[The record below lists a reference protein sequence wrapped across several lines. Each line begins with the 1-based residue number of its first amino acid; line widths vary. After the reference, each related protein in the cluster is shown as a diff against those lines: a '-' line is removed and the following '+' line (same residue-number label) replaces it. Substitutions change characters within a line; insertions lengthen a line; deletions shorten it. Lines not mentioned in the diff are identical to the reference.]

1 MKLSIKQ
8 WAFVALGAVAIGVG
22 SWWMYQ
28 KNVFTSSA
36 NSEVAV
42 NPAFEKYI
50 EAYTSGQISSEGEI
64 KIILAVDAKDS
75 INSSEPISEELFD
88 FSPDIK
94 GKAYWTSSNTIVFKP
109 DAPLKNGEKYTAEFY
124 LSKIIDISE
133 SDLKTFEFGFK
144 IMPQNFEVE
153 ADGFGYYDKRNL
165 KRLKVKGTL
174 YTADVA
180 NNQLIEKMLWAG
192 QNNKSLKITWDHQSD
207 RKTHRFVVEE
217 VERSFKLSGVNLQWD
232 GEAIG
237 VSSSDKTTVEIPPLN
252 EFKLMSIKVINT
264 PDQVVKIQMSDPL
277 SELQDINGLVV
288 LKNLQPSYYYYDDE
302 EENENQSAYSITVVD
317 NEIHLFPTK
326 RMAGRANVY
335 IDKNLKNILET
346 PLNNTVS
353 EDIDFGKMNPA
364 VEMKGEAV
372 ILPTNEGLLVSF
384 KAVNLK
390 SVNMKVFKIFENN
403 MHQFLQE
410 NDFNGDYELRRVAAP
425 VFIKKLNLQ
434 NAGAATLNKWNSY
447 QINLSDFIKVEPGVI
462 YRVVI
467 SFKKEDAFTECGTVK
482 ENASEL
488 SPTKNPVDEEDD
500 YSLYNNY
507 NYDYDEDYDWKE
519 RNNPCNSA
527 FYEYGKYVARNILA
541 SDIGII
547 AKGGTNGNYVF
558 IVNDIKTTEPLAGV
572 KLELYSFQKQLIT
585 SLETNSEGIAE
596 VKLTKKTFLLV
607 ATHKDQKGYLK
618 LDDGKSLSV
627 SNFNVSGEQVQKGIK
642 GYLYGER
649 GIWRPGD
656 SLYLT
661 FVLNDLQNKLPDNH
675 PVVFELVNPKNQLI
689 KRIVKSANVNHFYT
703 FHTKTSSDAP
713 TGNWIANVKVGTAS
727 FSKVI
732 RIETIK
738 PNRIKINLDFG
749 KDRLNF
755 RDNPIKA
762 LLKANWLHGMPAA
775 NLHAKVDL
783 TFTRGTTS
791 FEKYPNYVFEDNT
804 KYFESSTQTL
814 FEDKLN
820 AEGFANVS
828 AKVEFKNQSPGVLNA
843 TFKTTV
849 REEGG
854 DESVD
859 RQTISYYPYSSLV
872 GMQVNTP
879 NNGVFETGKE
889 HALQIVSVNEMG
901 QLVTREKVTVE
912 MYKLTW
918 RWWWDQNEEES
929 YYISNQLQSSIAKEE
944 VRLSNGKGQWKFNR
958 PNNEWGRY
966 LIRITDP
973 VSKHSCSQIIF
984 VDSYYGGSRSQ
995 NTGSEFASLLT
1006 FNANKYKYAVGEKI
1020 ELNIPSSKDGRAL
1033 ISIENGSKVLKT
1045 YWTNTQA
1052 GTTKFSFDASADM
1065 SPNIFVHVTLLQ
1077 PYKNTNND
1085 LPIRMYGI
1093 IPLLVENADSHLEPK
1108 LDLPKVLKPA
1118 QTFSLKVSESKG
1130 KDMTYTVAIVDEGL
1144 LDLTRFKTPNPWN
1157 TFYAKEG
1164 LGVKTWDLYDYVCR
1178 AQAGQLE
1185 KILSIGGDGDL
1196 KNGEG
1201 SKANRFKPV
1210 VKYIG
1215 PFVLKKGETN
1225 THSITLPNYVG
1236 SVRTMVVAGN
1246 NEGAY
1251 GCTEAT
1257 TPVRQSLMVL
1267 GTLPRVLSPD
1277 EEVLLPVSVFA
1288 NEAQVKNATVTV
1300 QANNLFTLVGP
1311 ASQSVTFAKPSE
1323 KMVYFKLKTKRALG
1337 VGKVKIVATSGNVSI
1352 PYEIEIDVR
1361 NPNNRV
1367 SDVKEFVVNPGQSIN
1382 AAIAP
1387 IGAPTTNKY
1396 KIEVST
1402 MQPINLNH
1410 RLDYLINYPHG
1421 CIEQTTSAVFPQLY
1435 LDDLIDLTPKQKT
1448 EIEYNIK
1455 AAIDKLQSFQTASG
1469 GFSYWPKQQEADE
1482 WGSNYAGHFLVEA
1495 QRKGYSVPSH
1505 LLKQWKSYQNVLANS
1520 YVDADNAAYKTN
1532 TQGYRLYTLAL
1543 AGNANLSAMNRMRE
1557 QKNLTSLARWELAA
1571 AYMSAGQ
1578 IEIGKTLIANENL
1591 SIPSYNEL
1599 AYTYGSTER
1608 DRAIL
1613 LEVLTLSNDKAKA
1626 FTVMKSLSAALSSG
1640 NWMSTQTTAYAL
1652 IAIAKFTKK
1661 YASNNSMNVAYV
1673 LNGKTVELQSSNKQ
1687 MVSQVLAINEN
1698 GNNTFNLTNKG
1709 KGMIYVRV
1717 VGNGIPWVDKSV
1729 AGANDLKMNVV
1740 YKNLKGEV
1748 IDASALEQ
1756 GTAFMAEVSVSNVS
1770 IRGPLRQLALTQV
1783 FAAGW
1788 EITNSRMDAQSENMQ
1803 LSIPDYIDYRDD
1815 RVMSYFDL
1823 NTNET
1828 KTFRVLL
1835 NANYKGK
1842 YYLPMVSCEAMY
1854 DNTIYARNAGAWVVV
1869 K

>member
-1 MKLSIKQ
+1 MKLSMKQ
-8 WAFVALGAVAIGVG
+8 RVFIALGAVLIAVG

-28 KNVFTSSA
+28 KNILPSLF
-36 NSEVAV
+36 NSEVVV

-75 INSSEPISEELFD
+75 VDPNEPIAEELFD
-88 FSPDIK
+88 FSPNIP
-94 GKAYWTSSNTIVFKP
+94 GKAYWVSANTIVFKP
-109 DAPLKNGEKYTAEFY
+109 DVPLNNGTKYSADFY
-124 LSKIIDISE
+124 LSKIIEVTE

-153 ADGFGYYDKRNL
+153 TEGIAYYDKRNL

-180 NNQLIEKMLWAG
+180 NHQQIEKMLLAG
-192 QNNKSLKITWDHQSD
+192 QNNKSLKITWDHQLD
-207 RKTHRFVVEE
+207 RKTHRFIVED
-217 VERSFKLSGVNLQWD
+217 VERDFKSSDVSIQWN

-237 VSSSDKTTVEIPPLN
+237 VESSDEVFVEIPNLN
-252 EFKLMSIKVINT
+252 EFKLMSIRVINT
-264 PDQVVKIQMSDPL
+264 PDQIVKIQMSDPL

-288 LKNLQPSYYYYDDE
+288 LKNLQPSYYYDDE
-302 EENENQSAYSITVVD
+302 ESENQNQSAYSVTVVD

-326 RMAGRANVY
+326 RMAGSANVY
-335 IDKNLKNILET
+335 IDKNIKNILEV
-346 PLNNTVS
+346 PLNKTIS
-353 EDIDFGKMNPA
+353 EDIDFGKLNPA
-364 VEMKGEAV
+364 VEMKGEGV
-372 ILPTNEGLLVSF
+372 ILPTDEGLMVTF

-390 SVNMKVFKIFENN
+390 SVNLKVYKIFENN

-410 NDFNGDYELRRVAAP
+410 NELDGDYELRRVAAP
-425 VFIKKLNLQ
+425 VLIKKMNLQ

-447 QINLSDFIKVEPGVI
+447 QINLSDYIKVEPGVI

-467 SFKKEDAFTECGTVK
+467 SFKKEDAFTNCGGVTEK
-482 ENASEL
+482 ANEL
-488 SPTKNPVDEEDD
+488 STTKNPVDQEDE
-500 YSLYNNY
+500 YSLYDNDNY
-507 NYDYDEDYDWKE
+507 YYDEDFDWKE

-527 FYEYGKYVARNILA
+527 FYEYSKYVARNILA

-558 IVNDIKTTEPLAGV
+558 IVNDIKTTKPLSGV
-572 KLELYSFQKQLIT
+572 KLELFSFQKQLIT
-585 SLETNSEGIAE
+585 TLETNNEGIAE
-596 VKLTKKTFLLV
+596 VKLTKKAFLLV
-607 ATHKDQKGYLK
+607 ATYNNQKGYLK

-627 SNFNVSGEQVQKGIK
+627 SNFNVSGEQIQKGIK

-661 FVLNDLQNKLPDNH
+661 FVLNDLQNKLPSNH
-675 PVVFELVNPKNQLI
+675 PVVFELMNPKNQLV
-689 KRIVKSANVNHFYT
+689 KRIVKSNNVNHFYT
-703 FHTKTSSDAP
+703 FHTKTNSDAP
-713 TGNWIANVKVGTAS
+713 TGNWIANIKVGTAT

-749 KDRLNF
+749 KEKLNHK
-755 RDNPIKA
+755 DNPMKA
-762 LLKANWLHGMPAA
+762 VLKANWLHGMPAA
-775 NLHAKVDL
+775 NLKAKVDL
-783 TFTRGTTS
+783 TLTRGTTS
-791 FEKYPNYVFEDNT
+791 FDQYPNYVFEDNT

-814 FEDKLN
+814 FEEKLN
-820 AEGFANVS
+820 AEGQANVQ

-859 RQTISYYPYSSLV
+859 RQSIAYYPYSSLV
-872 GMQVNTP
+872 GMQLNTP
-879 NNGVFETGKE
+879 NNGVFETDKE
-889 HALQIVSVNEMG
+889 HVIQIVAVNEWG
-901 QLVTREKVTVE
+901 QLVKRDKVTVE

-918 RWWWDQNEEES
+918 RWWWDQDEDES
-929 YYISNQLQSSIAKEE
+929 HYISNQMQYTVTKEE
-944 VRLSNGKGQWKFNR
+944 LRLVNGKAQWKFNR
-958 PNNEWGRY
+958 PNSEWGRY

-973 VSKHSCSQIIF
+973 VSKHASSQIVF

-995 NTGSEFASLLT
+995 NTGSDWANLLS

-1045 YWTNTQA
+1045 FWTNTQA
-1052 GTTKFSFDASADM
+1052 GTTQYSFEASADM

-1085 LPIRMYGI
+1085 LPIRMYGV
-1093 IPLLVENADSHLEPK
+1093 IPLLVENANSHLDPK
-1108 LDLPKVLKPA
+1108 IEMPKVLKPA
-1118 QTFSLKVSESKG
+1118 QTFSLKVSETKG
-1130 KDMTYTVAIVDEGL
+1130 KEMTYTLAIVDEGL

-1178 AQAGQLE
+1178 SQAGQLE
-1185 KILSIGGDGDL
+1185 KILSIGGDGEIRSGD
-1196 KNGEG
+1196 GT
-1201 SKANRFKPV
+1201 KANRFKPV

-1225 THSITLPNYVG
+1225 THAITLPNYVG

-1251 GCTEAT
+1251 GSAEVA
-1257 TPVRQSLMVL
+1257 TPVRQSIMVL

-1277 EEVLLPVSVFA
+1277 EEVVLPVSVFA
-1288 NEAQVKNATVTV
+1288 NEPQVKNATVKV
-1300 QANNLFTLVGP
+1300 QANDLFTIVG
-1311 ASQSVTFAKPSE
+1311 ATSQSVSFAKPSE
-1323 KMVYFKLKTKRALG
+1323 KMLYFKLKTKRTLG
-1337 VGKVKIVATSGNVSI
+1337 VGKVKIVATSGSVSI

-1361 NPNNRV
+1361 NPNQRV
-1367 SDVKEFVVNPGQSIN
+1367 SDVKEFVLNPGQTIN
-1382 AAIAP
+1382 TSVLP
-1387 IGAPTTNKY
+1387 IGAPHTNSY
-1396 KIEVST
+1396 QLEISS

-1410 RLDYLINYPHG
+1410 RLNYLINYPHG

-1435 LDDLIDLTPKQKT
+1435 LNDLIDLTPKQKT
-1448 EIEYNIK
+1448 EIEFNIK
-1455 AAIDKLQSFQTASG
+1455 AAIDKIQSFQTASG

-1495 QRKGYSVPSH
+1495 QRKGYAVPLH
-1505 LLKQWKSYQNVLANS
+1505 VLKQWKAYQNVLANA
-1520 YVDADNAAYKTN
+1520 YVDADNAVYKTN

-1543 AGNANLSAMNRMRE
+1543 AGSINLSAMNRMRE
-1557 QKNLTSLARWELAA
+1557 QKNLSALARWELAA
-1571 AYMSAGQ
+1571 AYMTAGQ
-1578 IEIGKTLIANENL
+1578 VEIGKSLLAHQPLTIAK
-1591 SIPSYNEL
+1591 YDEL

-1613 LEVLTLSNDKAKA
+1613 LEVLTLSNDKVNA
-1626 FTVMKSLSAALSSG
+1626 FAVMKSLSAALSSG

-1652 IAIAKFTKK
+1652 IAIAKFAKK
-1661 YASNNSMNVAYV
+1661 HGSNQVINVNYV
-1673 LNGKTVELQSSNKQ
+1673 LNGKRADLQNNNKQ
-1687 MVSQVLAINEN
+1687 MLSQSLALHESKS
-1698 GNNTFNLTNKG
+1698 NTLNITNQG
-1709 KGMIYVRV
+1709 KGMVYVRV
-1717 VGNGIPWVDKSV
+1717 VGNGIPWVEKSLP
-1729 AGANDLKMNVV
+1729 GANDLKMNVV
-1740 YKNLKGEV
+1740 YKNLKGEL
-1748 IDASALEQ
+1748 IDAKSLAQ
-1756 GTAFMAEVSVSNVS
+1756 GTSFMAEVS
-1770 IRGPLRQLALTQV
+1770 IRNESLRGNLKQLALTQV

-1788 EITNSRMDAQSENMQ
+1788 EITNTRLDVQAESMQ
-1803 LSIPDYIDYRDD
+1803 LSIPDYIDYKDD
-1815 RVMSYFDL
+1815 RVLSYFNL
-1823 NTNET
+1823 NAGET

-1835 NANYKGK
+1835 NASYKGK
-1842 YYLPMVSCEAMY
+1842 YYLPMFSCEAMY
-1854 DNTIYARNAGAWVVV
+1854 DASIYARNASSWVEV